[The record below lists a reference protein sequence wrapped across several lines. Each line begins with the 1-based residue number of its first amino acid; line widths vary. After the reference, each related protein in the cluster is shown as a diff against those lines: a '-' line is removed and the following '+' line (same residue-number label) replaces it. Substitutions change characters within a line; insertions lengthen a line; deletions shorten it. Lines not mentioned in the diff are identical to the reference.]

1 VKGLLPATLVLAA
14 ATGWARSVPQPLNVC
29 ADPNNMPFSNQAH
42 QGFENKIIELVARD
56 LGQPIHYVWWAQR
69 RGYVRRTLN
78 AEKCQIWPGI
88 ATDVNTVATTLPYY
102 RSTYV
107 FVTRADA
114 PLDHLTLDD
123 ARLKTAAIGVQ
134 MIGNDSMNTPPA
146 HAIAERGLTDNVR
159 GYMVYA
165 DYHRPHPTDAIIAA
179 VENKDINV
187 AIVWGPLAGYYAF
200 RSANPLRVDA
210 VTPATDTR
218 WPMAY
223 GISMGVRRGDEALRT
238 RVNAVLDHEKT
249 AIDAILRAYHV
260 PRAPQPPTPPAQP
273 APAAARNATPP

>member
-1 VKGLLPATLVLAA
+1 MKGLIAALVLTAGASWTQAA
-14 ATGWARSVPQPLNVC
+14 PRPLVVC
-29 ADPNNMPFSNQAH
+29 ADPNDLPFSNQAH

-56 LGQPIHYVWWAQR
+56 LGQPIRYVWWAQR

-78 AEKCQIWPGI
+78 AAKCEIWPGI
-88 ATDVNTVATTLPYY
+88 ATGVDTAATTLPYY

-146 HAIAERGLTDNVR
+146 HAIAERGLIDNVR

-165 DYHRPHPTDAIIAA
+165 DYDRPHPTDAIIAA
-179 VENKDINV
+179 VENKEIDV

-210 VTPATDTR
+210 VTPATDAR
-218 WPMAY
+218 WPMAFDV
-223 GISMGVRRGDEALRT
+223 SMGVRRGDEVLRA
-238 RVNAVLDHEKT
+238 RVNAVLERDKS
-249 AIDAILRAYHV
+249 AIAAILRAYHV
-260 PRAPQPPTPPAQP
+260 PQAPQPPVNPAQP
-273 APAAARNATPP
+273 APAAARNVSSP